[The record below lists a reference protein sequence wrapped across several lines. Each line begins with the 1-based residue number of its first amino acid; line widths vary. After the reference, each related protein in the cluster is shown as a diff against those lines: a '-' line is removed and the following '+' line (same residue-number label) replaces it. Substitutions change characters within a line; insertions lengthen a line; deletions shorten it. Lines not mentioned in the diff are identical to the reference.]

1 MDNKKQY
8 EKICQ
13 HEFAPLGF
21 EKISTDDTKVEV
33 VAAVACIHCATF
45 RTKIL
50 YFDRQRGIP
59 DGTPQRDQV
68 KLD

>member
-1 MDNKKQY
+1 MEKKY
-8 EKICQ
+8 EKICS

-33 VAAVACIHCATF
+33 VAAVACIRCALF

-50 YFDRQRGIP
+50 YFDRQK
-59 DGTPQRDQV
+59 DLN
-68 KLD
+68 KLEA